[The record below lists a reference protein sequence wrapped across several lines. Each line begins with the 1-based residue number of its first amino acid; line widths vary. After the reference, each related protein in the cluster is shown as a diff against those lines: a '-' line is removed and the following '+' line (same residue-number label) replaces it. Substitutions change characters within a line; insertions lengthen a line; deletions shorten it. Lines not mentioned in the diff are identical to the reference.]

1 MLQFLSSEE
10 VSKTRYGGRRLR
22 KEEEEEEGECY
33 SYGSVLE
40 IVIDLLCVVV
50 AAKR

>member
-22 KEEEEEEGECY
+22 KEEEEGECY

-50 AAKR
+50 VAKR